1 MTTGPASSVR
11 AVQRLSSPAIARTGE
26 HGSAARPS
34 QAAQAGKCR
43 AAAWKTAGSRSA
55 PRVGSPVETTMLTAK
70 VSLSEGKTPASANG
84 ADDPVFTRPGSR
96 GPSGPSRYQRHR

>member
-1 MTTGPASSVR
+1 
-11 AVQRLSSPAIARTGE
+11 
-26 HGSAARPS
+26 
-34 QAAQAGKCR
+34 
-43 AAAWKTAGSRSA
+43 
-55 PRVGSPVETTMLTAK
+55 MLTAK